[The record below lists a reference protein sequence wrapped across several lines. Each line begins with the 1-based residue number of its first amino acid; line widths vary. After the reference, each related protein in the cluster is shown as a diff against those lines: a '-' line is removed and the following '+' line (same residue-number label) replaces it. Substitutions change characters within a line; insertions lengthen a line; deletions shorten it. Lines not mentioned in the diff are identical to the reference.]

1 MNVPTL
7 CVVIHDVAAARLA
20 GCERVIAAAHEV
32 APLPLTFLA
41 VPRFHHAAPTRA
53 LESWLGA
60 RSRQGDEL
68 ALHGYTHVD
77 EGRPRGAL
85 DRLRRRVYT
94 RGEGEFWDLDADT
107 AANRLR
113 AGIAWFACNAWPLR
127 GFVAPAWLLGPG
139 AWAALR
145 RCREFAYTATL
156 RHLHLLPGDE
166 RITSQAI
173 VYSTSTAWRRQSS
186 IAWTAVLNRMLVAN
200 PVLRFELHPH
210 DADHAG
216 VRLCWQRAL
225 ERAVRQREAQTV
237 AQVCEGWCEAHS
249 ATATASTTLIA
260 SPALIATPAANA
272 SPYANDASA
281 RRQGTAFKGD

>member
-1 MNVPTL
+1 MNAPAL
-7 CVVIHDVAAARLA
+7 CVVIHDVAEARLA
-20 GCERVIAAAHEV
+20 GCERVIAAVHEV

-41 VPRFHHAAPTRA
+41 VPRFHHAAPTPTF
-53 LESWLGA
+53 EQWLSE
-60 RSRQGDEL
+60 RSRRGDEL
-68 ALHGYTHVD
+68 ALHGLTHVD
-77 EGRPRGAL
+77 EGVPHSPL
-85 DRLRRRVYT
+85 DRLRRHVYT
-94 RGEGEFWDLDADT
+94 RGEGEFWDLHEASAT
-107 AANRLR
+107 ARLR
-113 AGIAWFACNAWPLR
+113 EGIDWFARKGWPLH

-216 VRLCWQRAL
+216 VRLSWQRAL
-225 ERAVRQREAQTV
+225 ERAVRQREAMTV
-237 AQVCEGWCEAHS
+237 AQICEGWREAHS
-249 ATATASTTLIA
+249 ARATGSPALAA
-260 SPALIATPAANA
+260 SPASTATPTTTA
-272 SPYANDASA
+272 SP
-281 RRQGTAFKGD
+281 